1 MNAAMTQKPHGPL
14 VGIKVI
20 DLSRVLA
27 GPYCTGMMADLGA
40 EVIKIEVPDHG
51 DDSRHLGPFIDGES
65 VYYGLINRGKR
76 SIELDLKDDGD
87 RQILFQLIKESD
99 VVVENFRP
107 GVTKRLGIDFD
118 SVKQLNPNIIYASI
132 SGFGQN
138 SPLASYPAYD
148 IVAQAMSGLMSVT
161 GSPESGPTR
170 SGESIGDVCAGVF
183 ASWAISSALF
193 ARERHG
199 EGAQYIDVAMVDVLL
214 SMQLTGLSNLFA
226 NGKAPSLVGN
236 RHPVSTPFDTYQAKD
251 GLVVIAIAS
260 EKLFQRFCECMEKPE
275 LSQDPRYLND
285 PTRTVNQAALR
296 EEIESWTGT
305 KSVEEVCDL
314 LLNAGVP
321 ASPIHNL
328 QQATQ
333 SEHAEVRQVLTHLN
347 DGGTPLISQP
357 VFFNGVKPKVTQRA
371 PVLGEGNERYKS
383 LATAAMTATTT
394 TIKSAETMQ

>member
-1 MNAAMTQKPHGPL
+1 MNAASTQKRQGPL
-14 VGIKVI
+14 AGIKVI

-51 DDSRHLGPFIDGES
+51 DDSRHLGPFIGGES

-76 SIELDLKDDGD
+76 SIELDLKAEED
-87 RQILFQLIKESD
+87 RAILFQLVKESD

-118 SVKQLNPNIIYASI
+118 SLKQHNPKLIYASI

-161 GSPESGPTR
+161 GFPETGPTR
-170 SGESIGDVCAGVF
+170 SGESIGDVCAGMF

-193 ARERHG
+193 ARERHN
-199 EGAQYIDVAMVDVLL
+199 EEAQYIDVAMVDVLL

-226 NGKAPSLVGN
+226 HDKAPSLVGN
-236 RHPVSTPFDTYQAKD
+236 RHPVSTPFDTYHAKD

-260 EKLFQRFCECMEKPE
+260 EKLFQRFCECMGKMHLCQDSRFQDDPSRTRHHGE
-275 LSQDPRYLND
+275 LRG
-285 PTRTVNQAALR
+285 
-296 EEIESWTGT
+296 EIEGWTAQKT
-305 KSVEEVCDL
+305 VDEVCDL

-333 SEHAEVRQVLTHLN
+333 SEHAQVRQVLTHLN

-357 VFFNGVKPKVTQRA
+357 VFFNGKKPHSTRRA
-371 PVLGEGNERYKS
+371 PVLGEANALYKS
-383 LATAAMTATTT
+383 ARTTS
-394 TIKSAETMQ
+394 KNREAVQ

>member
-14 VGIKVI
+14 AGIKVI

-118 SVKQLNPNIIYASI
+118 SVKQINPNIIYASI

-199 EGAQYIDVAMVDVLL
+199 EGAQYLDVAMVDVLL

-260 EKLFQRFCECMEKPE
+260 EKLFQRFCECMGKPE

-296 EEIESWTGT
+296 EEIERWTGT

-383 LATAAMTATTT
+383 TATVTTT

>member
-260 EKLFQRFCECMEKPE
+260 EKLFQRFCECMGKPE

-305 KSVEEVCDL
+305 KNVEEVCDL

>member
-1 MNAAMTQKPHGPL
+1 MNTVPTQKRKGVL
-14 VGIKVI
+14 SGVKVI

-51 DDSRHLGPFIDGES
+51 DDSRHLGPFIEGES

-76 SIELDLKDDGD
+76 SIELDLKSDAD
-87 RQILFQLIKESD
+87 RAILYQLVKESD

-107 GVTKRLGIDFD
+107 GVTARLGIDFE
-118 SVKQLNPNIIYASI
+118 SLKQHNSQLIYASI
-132 SGFGQN
+132 SGFGQD
-138 SPLASYPAYD
+138 SPLANYPAYD

-161 GSPESGPTR
+161 GFEQTGPTR
-170 SGESIGDVCAGVF
+170 SGESIGDVCAGMF
-183 ASWAISSALF
+183 AAWAISSALF
-193 ARERHG
+193 ARESRQ
-199 EGAQYIDVAMVDVLL
+199 EPAQYIDVAMVDVLL

-236 RHPVSTPFDTYQAKD
+236 RHPVSTPFDTYLAKD

-260 EKLFQRFCECMEKPE
+260 EKLFQRFCECIEQPTLRDNPHYK
-275 LSQDPRYLND
+275 DD
-285 PTRTVNQAALR
+285 PTRTLYQAELR
-296 EEIESWTGT
+296 IEIEQWTSQKT
-305 KSVEEVCDL
+305 VEEVCDL

-333 SEHAEVRQVLTHLN
+333 SEHAKVRQVLTYLD
-347 DGGTPLISQP
+347 DGGTPLVSQP
-357 VFFNGVKPKVTQRA
+357 VFFNGFKPHVTQRA
-371 PVLGEGNERYKS
+371 PNLGEANDIYKP
-383 LATAAMTATTT
+383 AIK
-394 TIKSAETMQ
+394 TIKSTETIQ

>member
-1 MNAAMTQKPHGPL
+1 MNAALTQKRQGPL
-14 VGIKVI
+14 AGIKVI

-40 EVIKIEVPDHG
+40 EVLKIEVPSHG

-76 SIELDLKDDGD
+76 SIELDLKADED
-87 RQILFQLIKESD
+87 RAILCQLVKESD

-118 SVKQLNPNIIYASI
+118 SLKQHNPKLIYASI

-138 SPLASYPAYD
+138 SPLAGYPAYD

-161 GSPESGPTR
+161 GFPETGPTR
-170 SGESIGDVCAGVF
+170 CGESIGDVCAGMF

-199 EGAQYIDVAMVDVLL
+199 EAAQYIDVAMVDVLL
-214 SMQLTGLSNLFA
+214 SMQVTGLSNLFA
-226 NGKAPSLVGN
+226 HDKAPSLVGN
-236 RHPVSTPFDTYQAKD
+236 RHPVSTPFDTYRAKD

-260 EKLFQRFCECMEKPE
+260 EKLFQRFCECMGKNA
-275 LSQDPRYLND
+275 LCQDSRYAND
-285 PTRTVNQAALR
+285 PSRTRHQAELR
-296 EEIESWTGT
+296 IEIESWTSQRT
-305 KSVEEVCDL
+305 VDEVCDL

-328 QQATQ
+328 YQATQ
-333 SEHAEVRQVLTHLN
+333 SEHAQVRQVLTYLN

-357 VFFNGVKPKVTQRA
+357 VFFNGQKPHSTRRA
-371 PVLGEGNERYKS
+371 PVLGEANSVYKS
-383 LATAAMTATTT
+383 MKTKN
-394 TIKSAETMQ
+394 KSAEAMQ

>member
-1 MNAAMTQKPHGPL
+1 MNAASTQKRQGPL
-14 VGIKVI
+14 AGIKVI

-51 DDSRHLGPFIDGES
+51 DDSRHLGPFIEGES

-76 SIELDLKDDGD
+76 SIELDLKAEED
-87 RQILFQLIKESD
+87 RAILFQLVKESD

-118 SVKQLNPNIIYASI
+118 SLKQHNPALIYASI

-161 GSPESGPTR
+161 GFPETGPTR
-170 SGESIGDVCAGVF
+170 SGESIGDVCAGMF

-193 ARERHG
+193 ARERHN
-199 EGAQYIDVAMVDVLL
+199 EAAQYIDVAMVDVLL

-226 NGKAPSLVGN
+226 HDKAPSLVGN

-260 EKLFQRFCECMEKPE
+260 EKLFQRFCECMGKMHLCQDSRFQDDPSRTRHHGE
-275 LSQDPRYLND
+275 LR
-285 PTRTVNQAALR
+285 A
-296 EEIESWTGT
+296 EIEGWTAQKT
-305 KSVEEVCDL
+305 VDEVCDL

-333 SEHAEVRQVLTHLN
+333 SEHAQVRQVLIHLN

-357 VFFNGVKPKVTQRA
+357 VFFNGKKPHSTRRA
-371 PVLGEGNERYKS
+371 PILGEANALYKS
-383 LATAAMTATTT
+383 AKTTS
-394 TIKSAETMQ
+394 KNREAVQ

>member
-1 MNAAMTQKPHGPL
+1 MNTASTQKRTGPL
-14 VGIKVI
+14 AGIKVI

-40 EVIKIEVPDHG
+40 EVIKIEVPNQG

-76 SIELDLKDDGD
+76 SIELDLKSDAD
-87 RQILFQLIKESD
+87 RAILFQLVKDSD

-107 GVTKRLGIDFD
+107 GVTARLGIDFD
-118 SVKQLNPNIIYASI
+118 SLKQHNPKLVYASI
-132 SGFGQN
+132 SGFGQD

-161 GSPESGPTR
+161 GFPQTGPTR
-170 SGESIGDVCAGVF
+170 SGESIGDVCAGMF

-199 EGAQYIDVAMVDVLL
+199 ESAQYIDVAMVDVLL

-226 NGKAPSLVGN
+226 NDKAPSLVGN
-236 RHPVSTPFDTYQAKD
+236 RHPVSTPFDTYQADD

-260 EKLFQRFCECMEKPE
+260 EKLFQRFCQCIGKPD
-275 LSQDPRYLND
+275 LSSDPRYLDD
-285 PTRTVNQAALR
+285 PTRTIYQAELR
-296 EEIESWTGT
+296 QEIECWTGQR
-305 KSVEEVCDL
+305 SVEDVCDL

-333 SEHAEVRQVLTHLN
+333 SEHAKVRQVLTHLN
-347 DGGTPLISQP
+347 DGGTPLVSQP
-357 VFFNGVKPKVTQRA
+357 VFFNGYKPHSIQRA
-371 PVLGEGNERYKS
+371 PVLGEANDIYKPIK
-383 LATAAMTATTT
+383 TTT
-394 TIKSAETMQ
+394 KSVETIR

>member
-1 MNAAMTQKPHGPL
+1 MNTVSTENRQGPL
-14 VGIKVI
+14 AGIKVI

-27 GPYCTGMMADLGA
+27 GPYCTAMMADLGA

-51 DDSRHLGPFIDGES
+51 DDSRHLGPFIEGES

-76 SIELDLKDDGD
+76 SIELDLKSESDLA
-87 RQILFQLIKESD
+87 ILIQLVKESD

-107 GVTKRLGIDFD
+107 GVTKRLSIDFD
-118 SVKQLNPNIIYASI
+118 SLKLHNPTLIYASI

-161 GSPESGPTR
+161 GFPETGPTR
-170 SGESIGDVCAGVF
+170 SGESIGDVCAGMY

-193 ARERHG
+193 ARERHAQS
-199 EGAQYIDVAMVDVLL
+199 AQYIDVAMVDVLL

-226 NGKAPSLVGN
+226 NNKAPSLVGN

-260 EKLFQRFCECMEKPE
+260 EKLFQRFCECMGKPL
-275 LSQDPRYLND
+275 LSQDSRYIDD
-285 PTRTVNQAALR
+285 PTRTVNQAELR
-296 EEIESWTGT
+296 KEIENWTKEQT
-305 KSVEEVCDL
+305 VEEVCDL

-321 ASPIHNL
+321 ASPIHDL

-333 SEHAEVRQVLTHLN
+333 SEHAHVRQVLTHLN

-357 VFFNGVKPKVTQRA
+357 VFFNGVKPHSTQRA
-371 PVLGEGNERYKS
+371 PSLGEANSIYKP
-383 LATAAMTATTT
+383 AKTTT
-394 TIKSAETMQ
+394 KSAETIQ

>member
-1 MNAAMTQKPHGPL
+1 MNAASTQKRQGPL
-14 VGIKVI
+14 AGIKVI

-51 DDSRHLGPFIDGES
+51 DDSRHLGPFIEGES

-76 SIELDLKDDGD
+76 SIELDLKAEED
-87 RQILFQLIKESD
+87 RDILFQLVKESD

-118 SVKQLNPNIIYASI
+118 SLKQHNPKLIYASI
-132 SGFGQN
+132 SGFGQD

-161 GSPESGPTR
+161 GFPETGPTR
-170 SGESIGDVCAGVF
+170 SGESIGDVCAGMF

-193 ARERHG
+193 ARERHN
-199 EGAQYIDVAMVDVLL
+199 EAAQYIDVAMVDVLL

-226 NGKAPSLVGN
+226 HDKAPSLVGN

-260 EKLFQRFCECMEKPE
+260 EKLFQRFCECMGKTHLCQDSRFQDDPSRTRHHGE
-275 LSQDPRYLND
+275 LR
-285 PTRTVNQAALR
+285 A
-296 EEIESWTGT
+296 EIEGWTAQKT
-305 KSVEEVCDL
+305 VDEVCDL

-333 SEHAEVRQVLTHLN
+333 SEHAQVRQVLIHLN

-357 VFFNGVKPKVTQRA
+357 VFFNGKKPHSTRRA
-371 PVLGEGNERYKS
+371 PVLGEANALYKS
-383 LATAAMTATTT
+383 AKITSKNREAV
-394 TIKSAETMQ
+394 Q

>member
-1 MNAAMTQKPHGPL
+1 
-14 VGIKVI
+14 
-20 DLSRVLA
+20 
-27 GPYCTGMMADLGA
+27 MMADLGA

-51 DDSRHLGPFIDGES
+51 DDSRHLGPFIEGES

-76 SIELDLKDDGD
+76 SIELDLKAEED
-87 RQILFQLIKESD
+87 RDILFQLVKESD

-118 SVKQLNPNIIYASI
+118 SLKQHNPKLIYASI
-132 SGFGQN
+132 SGFGQD

-161 GSPESGPTR
+161 GFPETGPTR
-170 SGESIGDVCAGVF
+170 SGESIGDVCAGMF

-193 ARERHG
+193 ARERHN
-199 EGAQYIDVAMVDVLL
+199 EAAQYIDVAMVDVLL

-226 NGKAPSLVGN
+226 HDKAPSLVGN

-260 EKLFQRFCECMEKPE
+260 EKLFQRFCECMGKTHLCQDSRFQDDPSRTRHHGE
-275 LSQDPRYLND
+275 LR
-285 PTRTVNQAALR
+285 A
-296 EEIESWTGT
+296 EIEGWTAQKT
-305 KSVEEVCDL
+305 VDEVCDL

-333 SEHAEVRQVLTHLN
+333 SEHAQVRQVLIHLN

-357 VFFNGVKPKVTQRA
+357 VFFNGKKPHSTRRA
-371 PVLGEGNERYKS
+371 PVLGEANALYKS
-383 LATAAMTATTT
+383 AKITSKNREAV
-394 TIKSAETMQ
+394 Q

>member
-260 EKLFQRFCECMEKPE
+260 EKLFQRFCECMGKPE

>member
-1 MNAAMTQKPHGPL
+1 MNAASTQKRQGPL
-14 VGIKVI
+14 AGIKVI

-51 DDSRHLGPFIDGES
+51 DDSRHLGPFIEGES

-76 SIELDLKDDGD
+76 SIELDLKAEED
-87 RQILFQLIKESD
+87 RAILFQLVKESD

-118 SVKQLNPNIIYASI
+118 SLKQHNPALIYASI

-148 IVAQAMSGLMSVT
+148 IVAQALSGLMSVT
-161 GSPESGPTR
+161 GFPETGPTR
-170 SGESIGDVCAGVF
+170 SGESIGDVCAGMF

-193 ARERHG
+193 ARERHN
-199 EGAQYIDVAMVDVLL
+199 EAAQYIDVAMVDVLL

-226 NGKAPSLVGN
+226 HDKAPGLVGN
-236 RHPVSTPFDTYQAKD
+236 RHPVSTPFDTYHAKD

-260 EKLFQRFCECMEKPE
+260 EKLFQRFCECMGKTHLCQDSRFQDDPSRTRHHGE
-275 LSQDPRYLND
+275 LR
-285 PTRTVNQAALR
+285 A
-296 EEIESWTGT
+296 EIEGWTAQKT
-305 KSVEEVCDL
+305 VDEVCDL

-333 SEHAEVRQVLTHLN
+333 SEHAQVRQVLIHLN

-357 VFFNGVKPKVTQRA
+357 VFFNGKKPHSTRRA
-371 PVLGEGNERYKS
+371 PVLGEANALYKS
-383 LATAAMTATTT
+383 AKTTS
-394 TIKSAETMQ
+394 KNREAVQ

>member
-1 MNAAMTQKPHGPL
+1 MNAASTQKRQGPL
-14 VGIKVI
+14 AGIKVI

-51 DDSRHLGPFIDGES
+51 DDSRHLGPFIGGES

-76 SIELDLKDDGD
+76 SIELDLKAEED
-87 RQILFQLIKESD
+87 RAILFQLVKESD

-118 SVKQLNPNIIYASI
+118 SLKQHNPKLIYASI

-161 GSPESGPTR
+161 GFPETGPTR
-170 SGESIGDVCAGVF
+170 SGESIGDVCAGMF

-193 ARERHG
+193 ARERHN
-199 EGAQYIDVAMVDVLL
+199 EEAQYIDVAMVDVLL

-226 NGKAPSLVGN
+226 HDKAPSLVGN
-236 RHPVSTPFDTYQAKD
+236 RHPVSTPFDTYHAKD

-260 EKLFQRFCECMEKPE
+260 EKLFQRFCECMGKMHLCQDSRFQDDPSRTRHHGE
-275 LSQDPRYLND
+275 LRG
-285 PTRTVNQAALR
+285 
-296 EEIESWTGT
+296 EIEGWTAQKT
-305 KSVEEVCDL
+305 VDEVCDL

-333 SEHAEVRQVLTHLN
+333 SEHAQVRQVLTHLN

-357 VFFNGVKPKVTQRA
+357 VFFNGKKPHSTRRA
-371 PVLGEGNERYKS
+371 PVLGEANALYKS
-383 LATAAMTATTT
+383 AKTTS
-394 TIKSAETMQ
+394 KNREAVQ

>member
-1 MNAAMTQKPHGPL
+1 MNAASTQKRQGPL
-14 VGIKVI
+14 AGIKVI

-51 DDSRHLGPFIDGES
+51 DDSRHLGPFIEGES

-76 SIELDLKDDGD
+76 SIELDLKAEED
-87 RQILFQLIKESD
+87 RDILFQLVKESD

-118 SVKQLNPNIIYASI
+118 SLKQHNPKLIYASI
-132 SGFGQN
+132 SGFGQD

-161 GSPESGPTR
+161 GFPETGPTR
-170 SGESIGDVCAGVF
+170 SGESIGDVCAGMF

-193 ARERHG
+193 ARERHN
-199 EGAQYIDVAMVDVLL
+199 EAAQYIDVAMVDVLL

-226 NGKAPSLVGN
+226 HDKALSLVSQ
-236 RHPVSTPFDTYQAKD
+236 RPPVSTPFDTYQAKD

-260 EKLFQRFCECMEKPE
+260 EKLFQRFCECMGKTHLCQDSRFQDDPSRTRHHGE
-275 LSQDPRYLND
+275 LR
-285 PTRTVNQAALR
+285 A
-296 EEIESWTGT
+296 EIEGWTAQKT
-305 KSVEEVCDL
+305 VDEVCDL

-333 SEHAEVRQVLTHLN
+333 SEHAQVRQVLTHLN

-357 VFFNGVKPKVTQRA
+357 VFFNGKKPHSTRRA
-371 PVLGEGNERYKS
+371 PVLGEANALYKS
-383 LATAAMTATTT
+383 AKITSKNREAV
-394 TIKSAETMQ
+394 Q

>member
-1 MNAAMTQKPHGPL
+1 MNAAITQKPHGPL
-14 VGIKVI
+14 AGIKVI

-199 EGAQYIDVAMVDVLL
+199 EGAQYLDVAMVDVLL

-260 EKLFQRFCECMEKPE
+260 EKLFQRFCECMGKPE

-296 EEIESWTGT
+296 EEIERWTGT

-371 PVLGEGNERYKS
+371 PVLGEGNEHYKS
-383 LATAAMTATTT
+383 TATAATTTT

>member
-1 MNAAMTQKPHGPL
+1 MNAASTQKRQGPL
-14 VGIKVI
+14 AGIKVI

-40 EVIKIEVPDHG
+40 EVIKIEVPNHG
-51 DDSRHLGPFIDGES
+51 DDSRHLGPFINGES

-76 SIELDLKDDGD
+76 SIELDLKEQED
-87 RQILFQLIKESD
+87 RAILFQLVKESD

-107 GVTKRLGIDFD
+107 GVTQRLGIDFD
-118 SVKQLNPNIIYASI
+118 SLKKHNPKLIYASI

-161 GSPESGPTR
+161 GFPETGPTR
-170 SGESIGDVCAGVF
+170 SGESIGDVCAGMF

-193 ARERHG
+193 ARERHN
-199 EGAQYIDVAMVDVLL
+199 EAAQYIDVAMVDVLL

-226 NGKAPSLVGN
+226 QGKAPSLVGN
-236 RHPVSTPFDTYQAKD
+236 RHPVSTPFDTYHAKD

-260 EKLFQRFCECMEKPE
+260 EKLFQRFCECMDKAH
-275 LSQDPRYLND
+275 LCQDPRFQDD
-285 PTRTVNQAALR
+285 PSRTCHHGELRSEIEGWTAQKTVN
-296 EEIESWTGT
+296 
-305 KSVEEVCDL
+305 EVCDL

-333 SEHAEVRQVLTHLN
+333 SEHAKVRQVLTYLN

-357 VFFNGVKPKVTQRA
+357 VFFNGKKPHSTLRA
-371 PVLGEGNERYKS
+371 PVLGEANAQYKS
-383 LATAAMTATTT
+383 AITTS
-394 TIKSAETMQ
+394 KNREAVQ

>member
-14 VGIKVI
+14 AGIKVI

-87 RQILFQLIKESD
+87 RQILFQLIKGSD

-118 SVKQLNPNIIYASI
+118 SVKQINPNIIYASI

-199 EGAQYIDVAMVDVLL
+199 EGAQYLDVAMVDVLL

-260 EKLFQRFCECMEKPE
+260 EKLFQRFCECMGKPE

-296 EEIESWTGT
+296 EEIERWTGT

-383 LATAAMTATTT
+383 TATVTTT

>member
-1 MNAAMTQKPHGPL
+1 MNAASTQKRQGPL
-14 VGIKVI
+14 AGIKVI

-51 DDSRHLGPFIDGES
+51 DDSRHLGPFIDGKS

-76 SIELDLKDDGD
+76 SIELDLKSDSD
-87 RQILFQLIKESD
+87 REILFQLIKESD

-107 GVTKRLGIDFD
+107 GVTQRLGIDFD
-118 SVKQLNPNIIYASI
+118 SLKQHNPQIIYASI

-161 GSPESGPTR
+161 GFPETGPTR

-183 ASWAISSALF
+183 AAWAISSALF

-199 EGAQYIDVAMVDVLL
+199 ESAQYIDVAMVDVLL

-226 NGKAPSLVGN
+226 NNKAPSLVGN

-260 EKLFQRFCECMEKPE
+260 EKLFQRLCECMEKPT
-275 LSQDPRYLND
+275 LSQDHRYRDD
-285 PTRTVNQAALR
+285 PTRTINQAALR
-296 EEIESWTGT
+296 QEIECWTEQ

-333 SEHAEVRQVLTHLN
+333 SEHAQVRQVLTHLH

-357 VFFNGVKPKVTQRA
+357 VFFNGIKPHVTQRA
-371 PVLGEGNERYKS
+371 PQLGEGNAEYKP
-383 LATAAMTATTT
+383 T
-394 TIKSAETMQ
+394 TITTKSAETIQ

>member
-1 MNAAMTQKPHGPL
+1 
-14 VGIKVI
+14 
-20 DLSRVLA
+20 
-27 GPYCTGMMADLGA
+27 MMADLGA

-76 SIELDLKDDGD
+76 SIELDLKADAD
-87 RQILFQLIKESD
+87 RQILFQLITESD

-161 GSPESGPTR
+161 GFPESGPTR

-260 EKLFQRFCECMEKPE
+260 EKLFQRLCECMEKPE
-275 LSQDPRYLND
+275 LPQDSRYLND
-285 PTRTVNQAALR
+285 PVRTINQAALR
-296 EEIESWTGT
+296 QEIEDWTGT

-333 SEHAEVRQVLTHLN
+333 SEHAQVRQVLTHLN

-371 PVLGEGNERYKS
+371 PALGEGNERYKP
-383 LATAAMTATTT
+383 TTMM
-394 TIKSAETMQ
+394 KSAETMQ

>member
-1 MNAAMTQKPHGPL
+1 MNAASTQKRQGPL
-14 VGIKVI
+14 AGIKVI

-51 DDSRHLGPFIDGES
+51 DDSRHLGPFIGGES

-76 SIELDLKDDGD
+76 SIELDLKAEED
-87 RQILFQLIKESD
+87 RAILFQLVKESD

-118 SVKQLNPNIIYASI
+118 SLKQHNPKLIYASI

-161 GSPESGPTR
+161 GFPETGPTR
-170 SGESIGDVCAGVF
+170 SGESIGDVCAGMF

-193 ARERHG
+193 ARERHN
-199 EGAQYIDVAMVDVLL
+199 EAAQYIDVAMVDVLL

-226 NGKAPSLVGN
+226 HDKAPSLVGN
-236 RHPVSTPFDTYQAKD
+236 RHPVSTPFDTYHAKD

-260 EKLFQRFCECMEKPE
+260 EKLFQRFCECMGKMHLCKDSRFQDDPSRTRHHGE
-275 LSQDPRYLND
+275 LRG
-285 PTRTVNQAALR
+285 
-296 EEIESWTGT
+296 EIEGWTAQKT
-305 KSVEEVCDL
+305 VDEVCDL

-333 SEHAEVRQVLTHLN
+333 SEHAQVRQVLTHLN

-357 VFFNGVKPKVTQRA
+357 VFFNGKKPHSTRRA
-371 PVLGEGNERYKS
+371 PVLGEANALYKS
-383 LATAAMTATTT
+383 ARTTS
-394 TIKSAETMQ
+394 KNREAVQ

>member
-14 VGIKVI
+14 AGIKVI

-107 GVTKRLGIDFD
+107 GVTKRLGINFD
-118 SVKQLNPNIIYASI
+118 SVKQINPNIIYASI

-199 EGAQYIDVAMVDVLL
+199 EGAQYLDVAMVDVLL

-260 EKLFQRFCECMEKPE
+260 EKLFQRFCECMGKPE

-296 EEIESWTGT
+296 EEIERWTGT

-383 LATAAMTATTT
+383 AATTT

>member
-1 MNAAMTQKPHGPL
+1 MNAASTQKRQGPL
-14 VGIKVI
+14 AGIRVI

-40 EVIKIEVPDHG
+40 EVIKIEEPEHG

-76 SIELDLKDDGD
+76 SVELDLKADED
-87 RQILFQLIKESD
+87 RAILFQLVKESD

-118 SVKQLNPNIIYASI
+118 SLKQHNPQLIYASI
-132 SGFGQN
+132 SGFGQD

-161 GSPESGPTR
+161 GFPETGPTR
-170 SGESIGDVCAGVF
+170 SGESIGDVCAGMF

-193 ARERHG
+193 ARERHN
-199 EGAQYIDVAMVDVLL
+199 EAAQYIDVAMVDVLL

-226 NGKAPSLVGN
+226 NNKAPSLVGN
-236 RHPVSTPFDTYQAKD
+236 RHPVSTPFDTYHAKD

-260 EKLFQRFCECMEKPE
+260 EKLFQRFCECMGKTH
-275 LSQDPRYLND
+275 LCQDPRYQDD
-285 PTRTVNQAALR
+285 PSRTQNHAALR
-296 EEIESWTGT
+296 AEIENWTGHKT
-305 KSVEEVCDL
+305 VEEVCDL

-333 SEHAEVRQVLTHLN
+333 SEHAQVRQVLTQLD

-357 VFFNGVKPKVTQRA
+357 VFFNGKKPHSTQRA
-371 PVLGEGNERYKS
+371 PALGEANAFYKS
-383 LATAAMTATTT
+383 AK
-394 TIKSAETMQ
+394 TIIKNVETVQ

>member
-1 MNAAMTQKPHGPL
+1 MNMQPQQTRQGPL
-14 VGIKVI
+14 SGIKVI

-76 SIELDLKDDGD
+76 SIELDLKSDAD
-87 RQILFQLIKESD
+87 REILYQLVKESD

-107 GVTKRLGIDFD
+107 GVTARLGIDFE
-118 SVKQLNPNIIYASI
+118 SLKQHNPTLIYASI
-132 SGFGQN
+132 SGFGQD
-138 SPLASYPAYD
+138 SPLANYPAYD

-161 GSPESGPTR
+161 GFPQTGPTR
-170 SGESIGDVCAGVF
+170 SGESIGDVCAGMF

-193 ARERHG
+193 AREAHQ
-199 EGAQYIDVAMVDVLL
+199 ESAQYIDVAMVDVLL

-226 NGKAPSLVGN
+226 NGEAPSLVGN
-236 RHPVSTPFDTYQAKD
+236 RHPVSTPFDTYQAQD

-260 EKLFQRFCECMEKPE
+260 EKLFQRFCECMGRPT
-275 LSQDPRYLND
+275 LRDDPRYKDD
-285 PTRTVNQAALR
+285 PTRTIYQAELR
-296 EEIESWTGT
+296 KEIEHWTLQKT
-305 KSVEEVCDL
+305 VEQVCDL

-333 SEHAEVRQVLTHLN
+333 SEHAKVRQVLTYLN

-357 VFFNGVKPKVTQRA
+357 VFFNGYKPHVTQRA
-371 PVLGEGNERYKS
+371 PHLGEANQAYKPS
-383 LATAAMTATTT
+383 
-394 TIKSAETMQ
+394 TITSKNAETIQ

>member
-1 MNAAMTQKPHGPL
+1 MNAAMTQRPHGPL
-14 VGIKVI
+14 AGIKVI

-260 EKLFQRFCECMEKPE
+260 EKLFQRFCECMGKPE
-275 LSQDPRYLND
+275 LSQDARYLSD
-285 PTRTVNQAALR
+285 PVRTINQAALR
-296 EEIESWTGT
+296 QEIESWTGT
-305 KSVEEVCDL
+305 KRVEEVCDL

-371 PVLGEGNERYKS
+371 PALGEGNERYKS
-383 LATAAMTATTT
+383 IATATTTTT

>member
-1 MNAAMTQKPHGPL
+1 MTQKPHGPL
-14 VGIKVI
+14 AGIKVI

-118 SVKQLNPNIIYASI
+118 SVKQINPNIIYASI

-199 EGAQYIDVAMVDVLL
+199 EGAQYLDVAMVDVLL

-260 EKLFQRFCECMEKPE
+260 EKLFQRFCECMGKPE

-296 EEIESWTGT
+296 EEIERWTGT

-383 LATAAMTATTT
+383 TATVTTT

>member
-14 VGIKVI
+14 AGIKVI

-118 SVKQLNPNIIYASI
+118 SVKQINPNIIYASI

-199 EGAQYIDVAMVDVLL
+199 EGAQYLDVAMVDVLL

-260 EKLFQRFCECMEKPE
+260 EKLFQRFCECMGKPE

-296 EEIESWTGT
+296 EEIERWTGT

-383 LATAAMTATTT
+383 AATTT

>member
-14 VGIKVI
+14 AGIKVI

-118 SVKQLNPNIIYASI
+118 SVKQINPNIIYASI

-199 EGAQYIDVAMVDVLL
+199 EGAQYLDVAMVDVLL

-260 EKLFQRFCECMEKPE
+260 EKLFQRFCECMGKPE

-296 EEIESWTGT
+296 EEIERWTGS

-357 VFFNGVKPKVTQRA
+357 VFFNGVKPRVTQRA

-383 LATAAMTATTT
+383 AATTT

>member
-1 MNAAMTQKPHGPL
+1 MNAASTQKRQGPL
-14 VGIKVI
+14 AGIKVI

-51 DDSRHLGPFIDGES
+51 DDSRHLGPFIEGES

-76 SIELDLKDDGD
+76 SIELDLKAEED
-87 RQILFQLIKESD
+87 RAILFQLVKESD

-118 SVKQLNPNIIYASI
+118 SLKQHNPALIYASI

-161 GSPESGPTR
+161 GFPETGPTR
-170 SGESIGDVCAGVF
+170 SGESIGDVCAGMF

-193 ARERHG
+193 ARERHN
-199 EGAQYIDVAMVDVLL
+199 EAAQYIDVAMVDVLL

-226 NGKAPSLVGN
+226 HDKAPSLVGN
-236 RHPVSTPFDTYQAKD
+236 RHPVSTPFDTYHAKD

-260 EKLFQRFCECMEKPE
+260 EKLFQRFCECMGKTHLCQDSRFQDDPSRTRHHGE
-275 LSQDPRYLND
+275 LR
-285 PTRTVNQAALR
+285 A
-296 EEIESWTGT
+296 EIEGWTAQKT
-305 KSVEEVCDL
+305 VDEVCDL

-333 SEHAEVRQVLTHLN
+333 SEHAQVRQVLIHLN

-357 VFFNGVKPKVTQRA
+357 VFFNGKKPHSTRRA
-371 PVLGEGNERYKS
+371 PVLGEANALYKS
-383 LATAAMTATTT
+383 AKTTS
-394 TIKSAETMQ
+394 KNREAVQ

>member
-1 MNAAMTQKPHGPL
+1 MNAASTQKRQGPL
-14 VGIKVI
+14 AGIKVI

-51 DDSRHLGPFIDGES
+51 DDSRHLGPFIEGES

-76 SIELDLKDDGD
+76 SIELDLKAEED
-87 RQILFQLIKESD
+87 RAILFQLVKESD

-118 SVKQLNPNIIYASI
+118 SLKQHNPALIYASI

-161 GSPESGPTR
+161 GFPETGPTR
-170 SGESIGDVCAGVF
+170 SGESIGDVCAGMF

-193 ARERHG
+193 ARERHN
-199 EGAQYIDVAMVDVLL
+199 EAAQYIDVAMVDVLL

-226 NGKAPSLVGN
+226 HDKAPSLVGN
-236 RHPVSTPFDTYQAKD
+236 RHPVSTPFDTYHAKD

-260 EKLFQRFCECMEKPE
+260 EKLFQRFCECMGKTHLCQDSRFQDDPSRTRHHGE
-275 LSQDPRYLND
+275 LR
-285 PTRTVNQAALR
+285 A
-296 EEIESWTGT
+296 EIEGWTAQKT
-305 KSVEEVCDL
+305 VDEVCDL

-321 ASPIHNL
+321 ASQIHNL

-333 SEHAEVRQVLTHLN
+333 SEHAQVRQVLIHLN

-357 VFFNGVKPKVTQRA
+357 VFFNGKKPHSTRRA
-371 PVLGEGNERYKS
+371 PVLGEANALYKS
-383 LATAAMTATTT
+383 AKTTS
-394 TIKSAETMQ
+394 KNREAVQ

>member
-1 MNAAMTQKPHGPL
+1 MNAALTQKRQGPL
-14 VGIKVI
+14 AGIKVI

-40 EVIKIEVPDHG
+40 EVIKIEVPNHG

-76 SIELDLKDDGD
+76 SIELDLKADED
-87 RQILFQLIKESD
+87 RAILFQLVKESD

-107 GVTKRLGIDFD
+107 GVTQRLGIDFE
-118 SVKQLNPNIIYASI
+118 SLKQHNPKLIYASI

-161 GSPESGPTR
+161 GFPETGPTR
-170 SGESIGDVCAGVF
+170 SGESIGDVCAGMF

-199 EGAQYIDVAMVDVLL
+199 EAAQYIDVAMVDVLL

-226 NGKAPSLVGN
+226 NDKVPSLVGN

-260 EKLFQRFCECMEKPE
+260 EKLFQRFCECMEKPQ
-275 LSQDPRYLND
+275 LCHDPRYGDD
-285 PTRTVNQAALR
+285 PSRTQYQAELR
-296 EEIESWTGT
+296 KEIESWTRQKT
-305 KSVEEVCDL
+305 VEEVCDI

-328 QQATQ
+328 HQATQ
-333 SEHAEVRQVLTHLN
+333 SEHAEVRKVLTYLN
-347 DGGTPLISQP
+347 DGGTPLVSQP
-357 VFFNGVKPKVTQRA
+357 VFFNGNKPHSTRRA
-371 PVLGEGNERYKS
+371 PKLGEANLVYKP
-383 LATAAMTATTT
+383 AKT
-394 TIKSAETMQ
+394 TIKNAETMQ

>member
-1 MNAAMTQKPHGPL
+1 MNAALTQKRQGPL
-14 VGIKVI
+14 AGIKVI

-40 EVIKIEVPDHG
+40 EVIKIEVPNHG

-76 SIELDLKDDGD
+76 SIELDLKADED
-87 RQILFQLIKESD
+87 RAILFQLVKESD

-118 SVKQLNPNIIYASI
+118 SLKQHNPKLIYASI
-132 SGFGQN
+132 SGFGQD

-161 GSPESGPTR
+161 GFPETGPTR
-170 SGESIGDVCAGVF
+170 SGESIGDVCAGMF

-193 ARERHG
+193 ARERHN
-199 EGAQYIDVAMVDVLL
+199 EAAQYIDVAMVDVLL

-226 NGKAPSLVGN
+226 HDKAPSLVGN

-260 EKLFQRFCECMEKPE
+260 EKLFQRFCECMGKTHLCQDSRFQDDPSRTRHHGE
-275 LSQDPRYLND
+275 LR
-285 PTRTVNQAALR
+285 A
-296 EEIESWTGT
+296 EIEGWTAQKT
-305 KSVEEVCDL
+305 VDEVCDL

-333 SEHAEVRQVLTHLN
+333 SEHAQVRQVLIHLN

-357 VFFNGVKPKVTQRA
+357 VFFNGKKPHSTRRA
-371 PVLGEGNERYKS
+371 PVLGEANALYKS
-383 LATAAMTATTT
+383 AKITSKNREAV
-394 TIKSAETMQ
+394 Q